1 MARDERNGCERA
13 DKRGYLFGNQIRVL
27 NRMSGNKERIVSG
40 TAKLPPLMAK
50 IFPKIRTNDNKSGM
64 LGSSVETLIAS
75 KTQVVFGP
83 AGMFFDE
90 NSKTQLAVVK
100 IDKFATIKEMQDS
113 FIKIAEIWGKKSVER
128 AREFKAYFNKTSNS

>member
-1 MARDERNGCERA
+1 MPKAANKALRA
-13 DKRGYLFGNQIRVL
+13 AALKREVLAAPLVAAANLFF
-27 NRMSGNKERIVSG
+27 SG

-100 IDKFATIKEMQDS
+100 IDKFAIIK
-113 FIKIAEIWGKKSVER
+113 
-128 AREFKAYFNKTSNS
+128 